1 MKKVLEEFGKWFLN
15 FALAIG
21 VALILQP
28 IAKGE
33 FHQDTAFFGLLTMLA
48 FLFFAYRLLYLSSK
62 IDGGEK

>member
-33 FHQDTAFFGLLTMLA
+33 FHWDTALLGLLTMFA
-48 FLFFAYRLLYLSSK
+48 FLFFAYRLLYISSK
-62 IDGGEK
+62 MDGGEK